1 MKINAKVMST
11 GLIYAALYA
20 ALTIGLS
27 PISYG
32 AIQVR
37 LADVL
42 VAAVPLFG
50 WAGVLG
56 QGLGVFIANIPSP
69 LGWIDMLNAIP
80 SAVMA
85 LAMVQLY
92 KRCDNRSWTVIVGAI
107 AYSAVIAVSV
117 GYMLSTVYGLPE
129 WITSI
134 YVFIGNIVATVAIGF
149 PVFLAIRRTGIFQ
162 KYGFVLG
169 KQKGNGTQET

>member
-1 MKINAKVMST
+1 MKISAKVMSA
-11 GLIYAALYA
+11 GIIYAALYA

-56 QGLGVFIANIPSP
+56 QGLGVLIANIPSP

-92 KRCDNRSWTVIVGAI
+92 KRFDNRSWTVIVGAI
-107 AYSAVIAVSV
+107 AYSAVIAGSV
-117 GYMLSTVYGLPE
+117 GYMLSIVYSLPE
-129 WITSI
+129 LITI
-134 YVFIGNIVATVAIGF
+134 FYVFVGNLIATVAIGY
-149 PVFLAIRRTGIFQ
+149 PGLLAIRRTAIFQ

-169 KQKGNGTQET
+169 KEKVNGTQET